1 MGSSIPLEPISAY
14 AGWLDIFKK
23 KKKKPKDPTM
33 TGLMIKSEKDKLK
46 DIQQKQKLAAAVA
59 EREEAEKVE
68 VLGQKF
74 NPTMLILTAVAVL
87 AGGSYILF
95 KRKGRKK
102 K

>member
-1 MGSSIPLEPISAY
+1 
-14 AGWLDIFKK
+14 
-23 KKKKPKDPTM
+23 M